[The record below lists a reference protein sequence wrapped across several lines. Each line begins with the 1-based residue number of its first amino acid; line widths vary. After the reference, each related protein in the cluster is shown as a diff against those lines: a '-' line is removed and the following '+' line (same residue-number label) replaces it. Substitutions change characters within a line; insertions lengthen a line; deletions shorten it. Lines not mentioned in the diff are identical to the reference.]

1 MKNWEKLSLVTSS
14 ILFTALIVGIITLIW
29 VELEEVYFGEA
40 QPNPVDTIISM
51 IYSIFIYLW
60 AKRWLER

>member
-1 MKNWEKLSLVTSS
+1 MKNWEKLSLVTTSVLLTS
-14 ILFTALIVGIITLIW
+14 LIVAIITLIW
-29 VELEEVYFGEA
+29 VKLEEIYFGEA
-40 QPNPVDTIISM
+40 NPNPVDTIISM